1 MAKNTF
7 FRHGTRNEQMLQQSL
22 VDEFVKM
29 FGLDILYIPRK
40 LISRDTI
47 LNEEVISQFDDAFLT
62 YAYLEN
68 TEGFQGAGDILT
80 KFGIR
85 STDEITLTIS
95 RQLYEDFLAIQM
107 TGVDEIVVGNRPSEG
122 DLIFFPLTSNL
133 FEIKF
138 VEHEKPFYQ
147 FGKLYTYE
155 LKCELFE
162 YSNETAGGD
171 IFESQEDEGFVV
183 KYYYDSSTLSGEP
196 SLGEMVTGSITG
208 ITSMINQW
216 DPAESWIELRAFN
229 ANSNYNTYQVGETL
243 TGVKSG
249 FSINISSFDE
259 LDMEDAFASNIEF
272 ENTGD
277 DILDFTERNP
287 FGEFGNRS

>member
-1 MAKNTF
+1 
-7 FRHGTRNEQMLQQSL
+7 MLQQSL

>member
-1 MAKNTF
+1 
-7 FRHGTRNEQMLQQSL
+7 MLQQSL

-107 TGVDEIVVGNRPSEG
+107 TGVDEIVVGDRPSEG

-216 DPAESWIELRAFN
+216 DPAEAWIELRAFN

>member
-183 KYYYDSSTLSGEP
+183 KYYYEHSTLSGEP
-196 SLGEMVTGSITG
+196 SLGVNGYWFY
-208 ITSMINQW
+208 NW
-216 DPAESWIELRAFN
+216 YYLYDKRLES
-229 ANSNYNTYQVGETL
+229 
-243 TGVKSG
+243 
-249 FSINISSFDE
+249 
-259 LDMEDAFASNIEF
+259 
-272 ENTGD
+272 
-277 DILDFTERNP
+277 
-287 FGEFGNRS
+287 

>member
-1 MAKNTF
+1 
-7 FRHGTRNEQMLQQSL
+7 
-22 VDEFVKM
+22 M

-107 TGVDEIVVGNRPSEG
+107 TGADNIEVGSRPSEG

-183 KYYYDSSTLSGEP
+183 KYYYEHSTLSGEP

-208 ITSMINQW
+208 ITSMINDW
-216 DPAESWIELRAFN
+216 NPDEAWIELRAFN

-272 ENTGD
+272 ETTGD
-277 DILDFTERNP
+277 NILDFTERNP

>member
-40 LISRDTI
+40 LISKDTI

-107 TGVDEIVVGNRPSEG
+107 VGADNIEVGSRPSEG
-122 DLIFFPLTSNL
+122 DLIYFPLTSNL

-229 ANSNYNTYQVGETL
+229 ANNNYNTYQVGETL
-243 TGVKSG
+243 TGFKSG

-272 ENTGD
+272 ELSL
-277 DILDFTERNP
+277 IHI
-287 FGEFGNRS
+287 

>member
-183 KYYYDSSTLSGEP
+183 KYYYEHSTLSGEP

-208 ITSMINQW
+208 ITSMINDW
-216 DPAESWIELRAFN
+216 NPDEAWIELRAFN

-249 FSINISSFDE
+249 FSINISSFNE

>member
-1 MAKNTF
+1 
-7 FRHGTRNEQMLQQSL
+7 MLQQSL

-107 TGVDEIVVGNRPSEG
+107 TGVDDILVGNRPSEG

-183 KYYYDSSTLSGEP
+183 KYYYDTSTLSGEP

>member
-1 MAKNTF
+1 MAKNTY
-7 FRHGTRNEQMLQQSL
+7 FRHGTRNEQILQQSL

-40 LISRDTI
+40 LIARDVI
-47 LNEEVISQFDDAFLT
+47 LNEEVISQFDDAYLT

-68 TEGFQGAGDILT
+68 NEGFQGAGDILT

-95 RQLYEDFLAIQM
+95 KQIYDDFLAVQL
-107 TGVDEIVVGNRPSEG
+107 TGADDVLVGTRPQEG

-133 FEIKF
+133 FEVKF

-155 LKCELFE
+155 LKCELYE
-162 YSNETAGGD
+162 YANETAGGD

-183 KYYYDSSTLSGEP
+183 KYYYDMSTLNGEP
-196 SLGEMVTGSITG
+196 SLGEMVTGSVTG
-208 ITSMINQW
+208 ITAMINDW
-216 DPAESWIELRAFN
+216 NPDKFWIELRAFN
-229 ANSNYNTYQVGETL
+229 ANNDYNTYQIGETL
-243 TGVKSG
+243 TGNTSG

-259 LDMEDAFASNIEF
+259 LDMEDAYASNIEF
-272 ENTGD
+272 ESAGD
-277 DILDFTERNP
+277 GILDFTEINP
-287 FGEFGNRS
+287 FGEFGSRS

>member
-1 MAKNTF
+1 
-7 FRHGTRNEQMLQQSL
+7 
-22 VDEFVKM
+22 M

-183 KYYYDSSTLSGEP
+183 KYYYDLSTLSGEP

-208 ITSMINQW
+208 ITSMKIN
-216 DPAESWIELRAFN
+216 
-229 ANSNYNTYQVGETL
+229 G
-243 TGVKSG
+243 
-249 FSINISSFDE
+249 
-259 LDMEDAFASNIEF
+259 
-272 ENTGD
+272 
-277 DILDFTERNP
+277 ILLKHGLN
-287 FGEFGNRS
+287 

>member
-40 LISRDTI
+40 LIARDTI

-107 TGVDEIVVGNRPSEG
+107 TGADDVVLGTRPSEG

-216 DPAESWIELRAFN
+216 NPAESWIELRAFN
-229 ANSNYNTYQVGETL
+229 ANTNYNTYQVGETL

>member
-1 MAKNTF
+1 MAKNTY
-7 FRHGTRNEQMLQQSL
+7 FRHGTRNEQILQQSL

-40 LISRDTI
+40 LIARDVI
-47 LNEEVISQFDDAFLT
+47 LNEEVISQFDDAYLT

-68 TEGFQGAGDILT
+68 NEGFQGAGDILT

-95 RQLYEDFLAIQM
+95 KQIYDDFLAVQL
-107 TGVDEIVVGNRPSEG
+107 TGADDVLVGTRPQEG

-133 FEIKF
+133 FEVKF

-155 LKCELFE
+155 LKCELYE
-162 YSNETAGGD
+162 YANETAGGD

-183 KYYYDSSTLSGEP
+183 KYYYDMSTLNGEP
-196 SLGEMVTGSITG
+196 SLGEMVTGSVTG
-208 ITSMINQW
+208 ITAMINDW
-216 DPAESWIELRAFN
+216 NPDKFWIELRAFN
-229 ANSNYNTYQVGETL
+229 ANNDYNTYQIGETL
-243 TGVKSG
+243 TGNTSG

-259 LDMEDAFASNIEF
+259 LDMEDAYASNIEF
-272 ENTGD
+272 ESAGD
-277 DILDFTERNP
+277 GILDFTEINP

>member
-47 LNEEVISQFDDAFLT
+47 INEEVISQFDDAFLT

-183 KYYYDSSTLSGEP
+183 KYYYEHSTLSGEP

-208 ITSMINQW
+208 ITSMINDW
-216 DPAESWIELRAFN
+216 NPDEAWIELRAFN

-249 FSINISSFDE
+249 FSINISSFNE

>member
-107 TGVDEIVVGNRPSEG
+107 TGVDEIVVGDRPSEG

-183 KYYYDSSTLSGEP
+183 KYYYDTSTLSGEP

>member
-1 MAKNTF
+1 
-7 FRHGTRNEQMLQQSL
+7 MLQQSL

-107 TGVDEIVVGNRPSEG
+107 TGVDDILVGNRPSEG

-216 DPAESWIELRAFN
+216 DPAEAWIELRAFN

-243 TGVKSG
+243 TGFKSG

>member
-40 LISRDTI
+40 LISKDTI

-107 TGVDEIVVGNRPSEG
+107 VGADNIEVGSRPSEG

-183 KYYYDSSTLSGEP
+183 KYYYDLSTLSGEP

-216 DPAESWIELRAFN
+216 DPAEAWIELRAFN
-229 ANSNYNTYQVGETL
+229 ANTNYNTYQVGETL

-272 ENTGD
+272 ETTGD
-277 DILDFTERNP
+277 NILDFTERNP